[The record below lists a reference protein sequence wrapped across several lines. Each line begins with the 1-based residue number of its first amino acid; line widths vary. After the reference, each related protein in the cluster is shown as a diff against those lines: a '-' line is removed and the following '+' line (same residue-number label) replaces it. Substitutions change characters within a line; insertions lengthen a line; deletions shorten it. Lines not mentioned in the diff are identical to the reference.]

1 MGEITLLMLC
11 FQDEEHLL
19 KIKKVIEEKGDSTRG
34 IKKQL
39 FMLYCRN
46 KDLEKVEQIMKV
58 MYFLQP
64 LLIKIH

>member
-1 MGEITLLMLC
+1 MGEIILLLLY

-19 KIKKVIEEKGDSTRG
+19 RFKKVLEEKGDSTRG

-39 FMLYCRN
+39 FTLYCRN

-58 MYFLQP
+58 MYFLQG
-64 LLIKIH
+64 HAVV

>member
-1 MGEITLLMLC
+1 VLC

-19 KIKKVIEEKGDSTRG
+19 KIKKVIEEKGDSARG

>member
-1 MGEITLLMLC
+1 MGEIALLIFC

-19 KIKKVIEEKGDSTRG
+19 KTKKMLEERGEPTRG

-39 FMLYCRN
+39 FLLYCRN

-58 MYFLQP
+58 IYFLQL